1 MQVGNYQILNE
12 ISRGSMGVIYKA
24 HDRALDRT
32 VALKVM
38 STGGGE
44 FAHEDQARFR
54 REAHAMARIHHPNV
68 VAIHGAGMANGAPY
82 LVLDFVEGESL
93 ADRLRRGPLKPRHAA
108 KLVRDL
114 AAALEVAHAEGV
126 LHRDLKPANVL
137 IDRKGKVL
145 LTDFGLA
152 KNMYD
157 GDPLTLSEMVLGTPA
172 YMSPEQAMG
181 AVDRIGPQSDVY
193 GLGAILYALLT
204 GHAPIRGTVVTEVL
218 EKVIS
223 TPPPPPTEV
232 ASGLE
237 PELEAIVLRCLE
249 KEPSER
255 YESVRQLKDA
265 LNHYLHPPRTGPG
278 RGALLGST
286 ALGSVLGFALGVGAT
301 LALWAPTTAGAPAP
315 VTRRD
320 RPPPQPQPPAPDEPT
335 PTPLQPPQPQPQPQ
349 DPVAAGPAPVPAGD
363 RHHDLR
369 TLQAAIDRTP
379 LNLPT
384 NWLGVHLRR
393 PQELVEEI
401 DAALEQ
407 LDEARALDLA
417 KEALQEKELW
427 AKRLGLRTLA
437 RLGDVFRCA
446 QVLEGFD
453 NVDVVMGIDF
463 PADGALAEILDET
476 RGKELFVDH
485 FTVLGGY
492 WERDGDWIRS
502 RGKALGPHETTA
514 LLVRDS
520 AEPTSNFRLDLRV
533 DVRHLLPDDAAGMI
547 FAATKSNSYWACY
560 VRREKSGQLT
570 VRVGEVDKG
579 TPDFK
584 DAATL
589 PFSEEVDLRLEAAPR
604 ELKVEVNRGETF
616 VLELRRVLPQGYRGY
631 FRVGAGPAGYG
642 DLFYEP
648 R

>member
-68 VAIHGAGMANGAPY
+68 VAIHGAGVANGAPY

-181 AVDRIGPQSDVY
+181 AVDRVGPQSDVY

-223 TPPPPPTEV
+223 TRPPPPTEV
-232 ASGLE
+232 AAGLD

-249 KEPSER
+249 KEASDR
-255 YESVRQLKDA
+255 FESVRQLKDA

-278 RGALLGST
+278 KGALLGST
-286 ALGSVLGFALGVGAT
+286 ALGSVLGFALGVGTT
-301 LALWAPTTAGAPAP
+301 LAFWSGPTPAEVAAPTPEQPADSP
-315 VTRRD
+315 PNETPATQD
-320 RPPPQPQPPAPDEPT
+320 PPPAQPPSPPTTTPVPPPPTRSVEPLAPTERHRHLRDFQNAIYR
-335 PTPLQPPQPQPQPQ
+335 TPLGAQ
-349 DPVAAGPAPVPAGD
+349 
-363 RHHDLR
+363 RM
-369 TLQAAIDRTP
+369 TLQAIEARQFAAD
-379 LNLPT
+379 LNKTL
-384 NWLGVHLRR
+384 N
-393 PQELVEEI
+393 ELNEQ
-401 DAALEQ
+401 DALAQAKSL
-407 LDEARALDLA
+407 LDERPV
-417 KEALQEKELW
+417 W
-427 AKRLGLRTLA
+427 AKRLGLRALA
-437 RLGDVFRCA
+437 RLGDLYRCA
-446 QVLEGFD
+446 QILEGYED
-453 NVDVVMGIDF
+453 YEKVVGDF
-463 PADGALAEILDET
+463 PADEALQALLNDQRPQEPYFE
-476 RGKELFVDH
+476 H

-492 WERDGDWIRS
+492 WEERDGGIFS
-502 RGKALGPHETTA
+502 SGKALGPHDTTM

-520 AEPTSNFRLDLRV
+520 QTPRPLFRLDLQV
-533 DVRHLLPDDAAGMI
+533 DVRHLIQNEAAGMV
-547 FAATKSNSYWACY
+547 FAVTAAHTYWACY
-560 VRREKSGQLT
+560 VRREPNGELT
-570 VRVGEVDKG
+570 LRAGSVNDSI
-579 TPDFK
+579 PDFGTV
-584 DAATL
+584 ATV
-589 PFSEEVDLRLEAAPR
+589 PFREVLDLRLEVVPR
-604 ELKVEVNRGETF
+604 EMRIQLDRGEPE
-616 VLELRRVLPQGYRGY
+616 VLELKRPLPQGYRGY
-631 FRVGAGPAGYG
+631 FRVGNSPVQFGK
-642 DLFYEP
+642 LFYEP